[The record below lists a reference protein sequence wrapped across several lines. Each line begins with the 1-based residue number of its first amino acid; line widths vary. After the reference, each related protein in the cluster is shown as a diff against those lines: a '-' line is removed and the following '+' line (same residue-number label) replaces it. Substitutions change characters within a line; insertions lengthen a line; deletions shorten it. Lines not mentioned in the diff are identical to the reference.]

1 MVPVV
6 EVVVT
11 GATGAVGTGGITEVI
26 SFAGA
31 VGLPDGGVTASAVAR
46 LTVAVFVMEEPLV
59 AVCCGAVTT
68 KSDGISADWVPRI

>member
-6 EVVVT
+6 GAAGAT
-11 GATGAVGTGGITEVI
+11 GATGATGTVGIIEVN

-31 VGLPDGGVTASAVAR
+31 AGLPDGGVTASAVAR
-46 LTVAVFVMEEPLV
+46 LTVAVFVIEALLT

-68 KSDGISADWVPRI
+68 KSDGMSAD